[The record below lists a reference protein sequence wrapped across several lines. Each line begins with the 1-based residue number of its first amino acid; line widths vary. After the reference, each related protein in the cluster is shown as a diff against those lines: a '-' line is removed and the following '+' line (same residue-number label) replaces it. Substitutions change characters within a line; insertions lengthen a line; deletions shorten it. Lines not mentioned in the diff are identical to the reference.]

1 MLETM
6 RRVKYN
12 VACSLDGYISREDGS
27 VDWLFTDQDY
37 GMAEFFRSIDVAVM
51 GRRTWEKVEELAP
64 GRGFG
69 PGIECFV
76 FTRTRPAANVNG
88 AHFVNGDVG
97 EWLESLRDREGKD
110 IWVVGGG
117 DMARSFL
124 DQRLVDEIA
133 LTVHPR
139 LLGAGVPFFMG
150 PYAEAELELMECKS
164 YPSGLVQMFYRVN
177 R

>member
-1 MLETM
+1 MFETM

-12 VACSLDGYISREDGS
+12 VACSLDGYIARADGS

-37 GMAEFFRSIDVAVM
+37 GMAEFFRSVDVAVM
-51 GRRTWEKVEELAP
+51 GRRTWDKVQELAP

-69 PGIECFV
+69 SGIDCFV
-76 FTRTRPAANVNG
+76 FTRTRPVGTVNG
-88 AHFVNGDVG
+88 AHFVSGDVG
-97 EWLESLRDREGKD
+97 EWLQSIRQHDGKD

-124 DQRLVDEIA
+124 EQRLVDEVT

-139 LLGAGVPFFMG
+139 LLGQGIPLFTESYPESG
-150 PYAEAELELMECKS
+150 LELMECKPYS
-164 YPSGLVQMFYRVN
+164 TGLVQLFYRVK